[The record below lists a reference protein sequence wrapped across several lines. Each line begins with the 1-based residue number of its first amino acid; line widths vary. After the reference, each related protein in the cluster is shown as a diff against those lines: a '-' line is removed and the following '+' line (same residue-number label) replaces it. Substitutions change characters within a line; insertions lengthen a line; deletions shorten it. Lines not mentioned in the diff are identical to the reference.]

1 MILVVTCI
9 FSKILVLTSSYL
21 SSISISIA
29 HHSHSMPHF
38 IISCLGYKHQYKRM
52 EFCGCKFPVHPFE
65 VHLIFRFCVSAK
77 KDLLDA
83 KILVLQIQ
91 FLLESYTFLE
101 TRGDVLFINKVGL
114 GIRSSPTPTRSECM
128 TVYFEIHIYFSSI
141 ASSKPTN
148 QVPQN
153 EVTPKYL
160 LSSIEHTIQ
169 L

>member
-9 FSKILVLTSSYL
+9 FSKILVLTSSYMA
-21 SSISISIA
+21 SISISIA
-29 HHSHSMPHF
+29 HHPHSMIHF
-38 IISCLGYKHQYKRM
+38 IISCLGSKHQYKRM
-52 EFCGCKFPVHPFE
+52 EFCVSKFPVHPFE

-77 KDLLDA
+77 KHLLDA

-101 TRGDVLFINKVGL
+101 TRGDVLFINKVGI
-114 GIRSSPTPTRSECM
+114 GISSSPAPTRSECM

-148 QVPQN
+148 QVSQN
-153 EVTPKYL
+153 ERRPKYL
-160 LSSIEHTIQ
+160 LWPTEDIIQ
-169 L
+169 Y